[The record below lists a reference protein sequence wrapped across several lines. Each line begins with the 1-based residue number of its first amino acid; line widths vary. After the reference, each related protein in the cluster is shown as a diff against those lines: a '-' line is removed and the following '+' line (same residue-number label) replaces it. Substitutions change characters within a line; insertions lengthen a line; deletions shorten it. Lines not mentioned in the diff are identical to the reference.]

1 MLKTRSKKKRQ
12 MLQTSNVDA
21 APTTE
26 NNCGLNDSFRTEE
39 RIIGGQKVTVKVY
52 GYKKPADDDDKSVV
66 ESVYSDRV
74 RKLFYVE

>member
-1 MLKTRSKKKRQ
+1 

-21 APTTE
+21 AAE
-26 NNCGLNDSFRTEE
+26 NSGGQNDSFRMEE
-39 RIIGGQKVTVKVY
+39 RIIGGQKVSVKVY
-52 GYKKPADDDDKSVV
+52 GYKKPADDDDRSVV